1 MSLSD
6 IDLLLWGLL
15 RSRNN
20 RGISLPKYMLPTLV
34 QLPLIICLHRA
45 HLATDASVAEKMR
58 DSNPAN
64 ITDVSL
70 HAQRI

>member
-1 MSLSD
+1 
-6 IDLLLWGLL
+6 
-15 RSRNN
+15 
-20 RGISLPKYMLPTLV
+20 MLPTLV